1 MGPIRRRIFTR
12 DPELSP
18 LDIAVD
24 TALMVL
30 GTLFY
35 AAAAATLAA
44 ICYDA
49 MPLDLLWR
57 LLP

>member
-12 DPELSP
+12 DPADTP
-18 LDIAVD
+18 LAVACD
-24 TALMVL
+24 VALTTL

-49 MPLDLLWR
+49 VPLDLLWR

>member
-30 GTLFY
+30 GALFY

-49 MPLDLLWR
+49 VPLELLWG
-57 LLP
+57 LLS

>member
-18 LDIAVD
+18 LDIVVD

-49 MPLDLLWR
+49 VPLDLLWR

>member
-30 GTLFY
+30 GTLLY